1 MHILKHADVL
11 IMEQSVVLDFPLSS
25 LHPTILIITSSQK
38 LTIHRLM
45 NDNTYCYRRPGFH
58 RVMTSLS
65 KIYSRAKAANKG
77 KAGTNSAINS
87 PTGPNISDGP
97 SSTPVPVNRSNLKST
112 TSIFQPTPSEDEV
125 VRGGGG
131 VLSGALA
138 SFTGKNTNNN
148 PNRNGG
154 VASIYF
160 GNRNQA
166 TDQYLTVKP
175 KLPSRVS
182 SDPIRVFKQ
191 AEVMAEEHKGKTW
204 SNDIFPKTLKSWP
217 TTSDKS
223 NVSGSSAPDSEKS
236 VRLYDFSSTP
246 TGVVAGSSSDG
257 KKPSPKHSKHS
268 SGQGSPL
275 GSSAGSVRT
284 MQSGPAGKKTS
295 EGSTP
300 GSGGDSSQRSSA
312 AAAAAGQ
319 VAETQGPD
327 NPLLISG
334 LFKVRDACVTC
345 LLILSSFL
353 SFPFHSFPFSVLF
366 SSLHSS
372 TPSPVTHSHSFI
384 YLFPLLSAGFSG
396 FRGRA
401 VQSCGVRSHR

>member
-1 MHILKHADVL
+1 
-11 IMEQSVVLDFPLSS
+11 
-25 LHPTILIITSSQK
+25 
-38 LTIHRLM
+38 
-45 NDNTYCYRRPGFH
+45 
-58 RVMTSLS
+58 MTSLS

-77 KAGTNSAINS
+77 KAGANSAINS

-97 SSTPVPVNRSNLKST
+97 GSTPVPVNRSNLKST
-112 TSIFQPTPSEDEV
+112 TSIFQPTPS
-125 VRGGGG
+125 
-131 VLSGALA
+131 ALA

-223 NVSGSSAPDSEKS
+223 NVSGSAAPDSEKS

-300 GSGGDSSQRSSA
+300 GSGGDSSQRS

-334 LFKVRDACVTC
+334 LFKVRDACVMS

-353 SFPFHSFPFSVLF
+353 SFPFISFPFLSFFNSLL

-372 TPSPVTHSHSFI
+372 TPSPVTHSHSFM
-384 YLFPLLSAGFSG
+384 YLFLLLSAGFSG

-401 VQSCGVRSHR
+401 VQSRGVRSHR

>member
-1 MHILKHADVL
+1 
-11 IMEQSVVLDFPLSS
+11 
-25 LHPTILIITSSQK
+25 
-38 LTIHRLM
+38 
-45 NDNTYCYRRPGFH
+45 
-58 RVMTSLS
+58 MTSLS

-77 KAGTNSAINS
+77 KAGTNSAISS

-97 SSTPVPVNRSNLKST
+97 GSTPLPVNRSNLKST

-138 SFTGKNTNNN
+138 TFTGKNTNNN

-312 AAAAAGQ
+312 AAAAGQ
-319 VAETQGPD
+319 VVETQGPD

-334 LFKVRDACVTC
+334 LFKVRDTCVTS

-353 SFPFHSFPFSVLF
+353 SSPLLPFSFSVLF
-366 SSLHSS
+366 SSLLS
-372 TPSPVTHSHSFI
+372 
-384 YLFPLLSAGFSG
+384 PLLYSITNHSLPLI
-396 FRGRA
+396 RIY
-401 VQSCGVRSHR
+401 VPITS

>member
-1 MHILKHADVL
+1 
-11 IMEQSVVLDFPLSS
+11 
-25 LHPTILIITSSQK
+25 
-38 LTIHRLM
+38 
-45 NDNTYCYRRPGFH
+45 
-58 RVMTSLS
+58 MTSLS

-77 KAGTNSAINS
+77 KAGTNSAISS

-97 SSTPVPVNRSNLKST
+97 GSTSVPVNRSNLKST

-300 GSGGDSSQRSSA
+300 GSGGDSAQRS

-334 LFKVRDACVTC
+334 LFKVRDACVMS
-345 LLILSSFL
+345 LLIPSSFFPFL
-353 SFPFHSFPFSVLF
+353 SFFSSLLF
-366 SSLHSS
+366 SLHSS
-372 TPSPVTHSHSFI
+372 TPSPVTHSHSSI
-384 YLFPLLSAGFSG
+384 YLFLSLSAGFSG

>member
-1 MHILKHADVL
+1 MIILH
-11 IMEQSVVLDFPLSS
+11 SF
-25 LHPTILIITSSQK
+25 
-38 LTIHRLM
+38 
-45 NDNTYCYRRPGFH
+45 CRRPGFH

-77 KAGTNSAINS
+77 KSGTNSAISS
-87 PTGPNISDGP
+87 PPGPNTSDGP
-97 SSTPVPVNRSNLKST
+97 GVAPVPVNRSNLKST

-138 SFTGKNTNNN
+138 TFTGKNTNNN

-175 KLPSRVS
+175 KIPSRVS

-191 AEVMAEEHKGKTW
+191 AEVRAEEHKGKTW

-217 TTSDKS
+217 TANDKS
-223 NVSGSSAPDSEKS
+223 SITGTSTAPDSEKS

-246 TGVVAGSSSDG
+246 TGVASASASSSSASDGG
-257 KKPSPKHSKHS
+257 KKPSPRHSKHS
-268 SGQGSPL
+268 SRQGSPL
-275 GSSAGSVRT
+275 GSSAGSIRT
-284 MQSGPAGKKTS
+284 IHSGPGTGPGAGTGTGAGAGAGTGGKKSATS

-300 GSGGDSSQRSSA
+300 GSGGDSAPRSSSG
-312 AAAAAGQ
+312 AGQ
-319 VAETQGPD
+319 IDTQGPD
-327 NPLLISG
+327 NPPLISG
-334 LFKVRDACVTC
+334 LFKVMNDT
-345 LLILSSFL
+345 
-353 SFPFHSFPFSVLF
+353 
-366 SSLHSS
+366 SSL
-372 TPSPVTHSHSFI
+372 
-384 YLFPLLSAGFSG
+384 
-396 FRGRA
+396 
-401 VQSCGVRSHR
+401 